1 MKLPK
6 FELEASRLYPIPW
19 TKEEPTDW
27 DAEKY
32 TYIAYWIDRF
42 GLQDV
47 RPFKMIPGKIRVRVK
62 WERIGDRLHIETS
75 FSNQM
80 KETHSVVYSSNA
92 IFEYII
98 KLSRNYKLVFPDFET
113 LDQERGSTS
122 LFSPKLP
129 EHDWLVWTRD
139 LYKGTRFKLKRRLV
153 AIAIDRYRTQKD
165 FLSDLESL
173 KEYIYKECISD
184 QN

>member
-1 MKLPK
+1 MKLSK
-6 FELEASRLYPIPW
+6 FELEASRLYPIPLV
-19 TKEEPTDW
+19 KEQPSDW

-32 TYIAYWIDRF
+32 KHIAYWIDRF

-47 RPFKMIPGKIRVRVK
+47 RPFSMNPGKIRVRINWK
-62 WERIGDRLHIETS
+62 RMGNKLNIETV

-80 KETHSVVYSSNA
+80 KETHSISYTPDA

-98 KLSRNYKLVFPDFET
+98 KLSRNYKLVFSDFDR
-113 LDQERGSTS
+113 LDNEQGDTS

-139 LYKGTRFKLKRRLV
+139 LYKGTRYKLKRRLV
-153 AIAIDRYRTQKD
+153 GAAIDRYRTQKD
-165 FLSDLESL
+165 FLTDLESL
-173 KEYIYKECISD
+173 KEYIYAECRSD